1 MALFTNYKKLYLE
14 LQEQFNKTEEE
25 LNHYKSTYG
34 ELSSLKSEFHDTKSD
49 YESLQS
55 RLQSLN
61 AELEKLQNNH
71 FDISFLFDSK
81 KNELDKL
88 ETDYKN
94 LNSELEGKKKEFDS
108 LIENLNFYKEE
119 TVKYE
124 TAFSK
129 IKVILDK
136 AEAEFLS
143 IDTRKEALLKAE
155 FDKRVEIDNLEKVIS
170 SLKFEKEKYSNLES
184 LKLRYDELN
193 EILSAKSIERDAL
206 FEEITNL
213 DRFKIKLNEE
223 IMKLRSELSNQKNA
237 YEQNLMEIRQN
248 FEKELSVLRKDSE
261 DELRS
266 YRLEIQDLLANIAD
280 ATAVKLKT
288 DALRDESFKLEQVLK
303 STKEE
308 KLRTEEEVSLLRS
321 RVDNESRRAASLE
334 REVESL
340 NRQLGRLNEERQVT
354 TGVVEQMKA
363 MIHSLSENRESIA
376 QNITNLNIQL
386 SEKDKFFKEMLRRQ
400 HEIAED
406 IQKRKVELVNMTGK
420 LSLRQQRYA
429 DLSGEIHFLEDKKLE
444 YESDIIRLL
453 ELQKNL
459 FRQLNDS
466 DEKLKELNETLIEM
480 RRRVSEQAR
489 MRAARRKA
497 AQSNGTSSQPQTS
510 QPQENTRVEGNVT
523 IRQIDE
529 DDEIYSAPV
538 FDEPVEAE
546 ISIGFTSSGGPKK
559 ILFAEDNEGTRV
571 LFTRLLRESN
581 YEVLVAANGVEA
593 LDLANKA
600 HVDLFIVDLNMPV
613 MNGFEFIQRIRG
625 ISAYKTSPIIALSGF
640 AIEGQRELAL
650 KAGADEIEMKPVNKE
665 SILSKIKNYLK

>member
-1 MALFTNYKKLYLE
+1 MAIFTNYKKLYLE

-71 FDISFLFDSK
+71 FDISFLYDTK
-81 KNELDKL
+81 KNELEKL
-88 ETDYKN
+88 EADYKN
-94 LNSELEGKKKEFDS
+94 LSSDFEGKQKEFDS
-108 LIENLNFYKEE
+108 LIDNLNFYKDE
-119 TVKYE
+119 TAKYE
-124 TAFSK
+124 AAFSK

-143 IDTRKEALLKAE
+143 IDSRKEALLKAE
-155 FDKRVEIDNLEKVIS
+155 FDKRIEIDNLEKVIS
-170 SLKFEKEKYSNLES
+170 SLKFEKEKYSNLEA
-184 LKLRYDELN
+184 LKLRYEELN
-193 EILSAKSIERDAL
+193 EILAAKVNERDKL

-223 IMKLRSELSNQKNA
+223 IMKLRSELSNQKIS

-248 FEKELSVLRKDSE
+248 FEKELSFLRKDSE

-288 DALRDESFKLEQVLK
+288 DALRDESFKIEQVLK

-376 QNITNLNIQL
+376 ENITNLNIQL

-400 HEIAED
+400 NDIAED

-497 AQSNGTSSQPQTS
+497 AQSNGSAPPQQSSHQV
-510 QPQENTRVEGNVT
+510 ENTRVEGNVT

-538 FDEPVEAE
+538 FDEPVEEE
-546 ISIGFTSSGGPKK
+546 ISIKHSSNGPKK

-581 YEVLVAANGVEA
+581 YEVLVAANGAEA
-593 LDLANKA
+593 LELANKA

-625 ISAYKTSPIIALSGF
+625 FSAYKTSPIIALSGF

-665 SILSKIKNYLK
+665 SILAKIKNYLK